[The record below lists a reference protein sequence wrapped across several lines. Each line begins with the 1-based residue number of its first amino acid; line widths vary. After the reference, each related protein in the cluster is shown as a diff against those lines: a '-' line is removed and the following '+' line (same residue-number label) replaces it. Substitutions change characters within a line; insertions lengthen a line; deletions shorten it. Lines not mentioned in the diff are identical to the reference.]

1 MNQKLVEILKS
12 ETKSLK
18 EQYINLTVE
27 YAEKEFNRY
36 MEMAKWTYEQWE
48 EKFPLR
54 YMHGNIL
61 SKEGMNLKHNIVP
74 KAKRMGKENFIQ
86 RAKEEAINHYE
97 NSILKLA
104 NRIEKKGLNIDN
116 LQVKTSHIGVN
127 IESILT
133 DGEKTV
139 RAFTIIAGGM
149 VQRPHYRYLIK

>member
-36 MEMAKWTYEQWE
+36 MEMDKWTYEQWKE
-48 EKFPLR
+48 NFPFM
-54 YMHGNIL
+54 YMKRNIL
-61 SKEGMNLKHNIVP
+61 SKEGTNLKHNIVP
-74 KAKRMGKENFIQ
+74 AARRMGKENFIQ
-86 RAKEEAINHYE
+86 RAKEAAINHYE
-97 NSILKLA
+97 DSILKLA

-127 IESILT
+127 IETVLT

-139 RAFTIIAGGM
+139 RAFTIVAGGM